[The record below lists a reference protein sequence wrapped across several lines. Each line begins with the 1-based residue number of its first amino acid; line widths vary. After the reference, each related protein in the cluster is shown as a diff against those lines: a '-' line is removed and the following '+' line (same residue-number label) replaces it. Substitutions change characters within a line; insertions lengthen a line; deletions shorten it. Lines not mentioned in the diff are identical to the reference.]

1 MIVFMMSKMFEL
13 NQAEL
18 NGDKLMQQSLKLVEK
33 KSVSVAEKKKIENG
47 QLLSNYIKLM
57 DKKKT
62 DEKENKVK
70 REESKLEDF
79 LGGSRMNSST
89 VVNRP
94 S

>member
-1 MIVFMMSKMFEL
+1 MSKMFEL